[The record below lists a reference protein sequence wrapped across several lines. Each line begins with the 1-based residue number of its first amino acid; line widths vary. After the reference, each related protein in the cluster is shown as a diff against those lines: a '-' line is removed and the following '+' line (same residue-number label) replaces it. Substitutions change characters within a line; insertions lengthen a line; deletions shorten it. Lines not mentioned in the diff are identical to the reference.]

1 MGYQLALL
9 GMIYPLSWFV
19 IGIGFTRLWL
29 FFIAINCIDIF
40 GFSISG
46 VIIMVIMAELS
57 SRYSGVYFIGG
68 FYFVGV

>member
-9 GMIYPLSWFV
+9 GMIYHLLSWFV

-29 FFIAINCIDIF
+29 FIAINCIDIF
-40 GFSISG
+40 GSSISG

>member
-9 GMIYPLSWFV
+9 GMIYHLSWFV

-29 FFIAINCIDIF
+29 FIAINCIDIF
-40 GFSISG
+40 GSSISG
-46 VIIMVIMAELS
+46 ELS
-57 SRYSGVYFIGG
+57 SRYNGVYFIGG

>member
-9 GMIYPLSWFV
+9 GMIYHLSWFV

-29 FFIAINCIDIF
+29 FMAINCIDIF